1 MKKLQMK
8 IKMVKS
14 VVDTKCPERWKGGG

>member
-8 IKMVKS
+8 IN
-14 VVDTKCPERWKGGG
+14 VDISILFVGIH